1 MVKPLPADWEALRE
15 FVGASNSDDAF
26 VEACWGEALS
36 LVDKAIGSATTVP
49 DNIHHRAALECGSE
63 LYHRRSAPLGVSQ
76 FASVDGSAIRIA
88 RDPMVGAIRILKPF
102 LPFGV
107 A

>member
-1 MVKPLPADWEALRE
+1 MAHVVEDFVALRD
-15 FVGASNSDDAF
+15 FVGAPHSDDDFTDACF
-26 VEACWGEALS
+26 HEAEAL
-36 LVDKAIGSATTVP
+36 VAQAVGSAEIPTIIL
-49 DNIHHRAALECGSE
+49 DRAVLECGSE

-76 FASVDGSAIRIA
+76 FASVDGSAVRIS

>member
-1 MVKPLPADWEALRE
+1 VSAATLLE
-15 FVGASNSDDAF
+15 FVGAPTTDEAF
-26 VEACWGEALS
+26 VTECWNEAHL
-36 LVDKAIGSATTVP
+36 LVDKACGTAVADVP
-49 DNIHHRAALECGSE
+49 AVILNRAKLECGSE

-76 FASVDGSAIRIA
+76 FASVDGSAVRIS